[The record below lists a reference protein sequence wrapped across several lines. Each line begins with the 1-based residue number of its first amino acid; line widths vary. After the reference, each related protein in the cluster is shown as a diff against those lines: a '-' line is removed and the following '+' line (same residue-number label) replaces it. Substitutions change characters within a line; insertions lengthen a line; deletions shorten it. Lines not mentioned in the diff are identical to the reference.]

1 MLGYIILAA
10 IAAFIAVILVRTL
23 TFTPKAETTPEIIDW
38 EIDGDKAVDHL
49 AQMIRCKTVS
59 HDDITLEDDA
69 EFDKFKALL
78 RELYPKVFEKCEY
91 EEVGRRG
98 IFIKMKGKGDG
109 QPSVFMAHYDV
120 VPVMEKLWKRD
131 AFCGEV
137 IDGELWGR
145 GTLDT
150 KITLCGSLEAA
161 EMLLEQGFV
170 PENDI
175 IFAYGGDEET
185 SGASAEAATKLLAER
200 GIVPAF
206 VLDEGG
212 AVVENVFPGV
222 KEQCAV
228 IGIAEKGLMNID
240 LTISGN
246 GGHAATPPPKSNIG
260 QLADAVAAIEKNPF
274 PRELTKPIAEMFDTL
289 GRRSTFLY
297 KMIFANLW
305 CFMPV
310 LDMICR
316 KSGGDL
322 NAMMRTTVA
331 FTKMEGS
338 DAYNVMPPV
347 ARVGANLRLMGSMTA
362 DKAVDYLNKVVNN
375 KNIEITVAHKMDPSP
390 YSVTD
395 TEGWQQLKDAVSQT
409 WPGAVVSPY
418 LMLQCS
424 DCRHYSRISPNCYR
438 FSAMHLTSE
447 ERARIHGNNE
457 RVPVEKVKE
466 TVKFYLNIISKR

>member
-1 MLGYIILAA
+1 MLGYIILAV
-10 IAAFIAVILVRTL
+10 IAVFIAVILVRTI

-59 HDDITLEDDA
+59 YDDTSLEDNA

-78 RELYPKVFEKCEY
+78 REFYPNVFEKCEY

-98 IFIKMKGKGDG
+98 IFIKIKGKGNG

-120 VPVMEKLWKRD
+120 VPVMEERWERD

-137 IDGELWGR
+137 INGELWGR

-175 IFAYGGDEET
+175 IFAYCGDEET

-240 LTISGN
+240 LTIRGN

-260 QLADAVAAIEKNPF
+260 QLADAVATIEKNPF

-338 DAYNVMPPV
+338 DAYNVMPPE
-347 ARVGANLRLMGSMTA
+347 AKVGANLRLMGSMTT
-362 DKAVDYLNKVVNN
+362 DKAIEYLNKVVNN
-375 KNIEITVAHKMDPSP
+375 KNIEITMAQGMDPSP
-390 YSVTD
+390 CSVTD

-438 FSAMHLTSE
+438 FSAMHLTPA

>member
-1 MLGYIILAA
+1 CRGESCTLYGLAVSGRSGSY
-10 IAAFIAVILVRTL
+10 AFSVCRT
-23 TFTPKAETTPEIIDW
+23 
-38 EIDGDKAVDHL
+38 
-49 AQMIRCKTVS
+49 
-59 HDDITLEDDA
+59 
-69 EFDKFKALL
+69 
-78 RELYPKVFEKCEY
+78 
-91 EEVGRRG
+91 
-98 IFIKMKGKGDG
+98 
-109 QPSVFMAHYDV
+109 YD
-120 VPVMEKLWKRD
+120 ERKRN
-131 AFCGEV
+131 
-137 IDGELWGR
+137 R
-145 GTLDT
+145 GT
-150 KITLCGSLEAA
+150 IC
-161 EMLLEQGFV
+161 
-170 PENDI
+170 
-175 IFAYGGDEET
+175 GDEET

-240 LTISGN
+240 LTIRGN

-375 KNIEITVAHKMDPSP
+375 KNIEITVAQKMDPSP

>member
-1 MLGYIILAA
+1 MLGYIILAV
-10 IAAFIAVILVRTL
+10 IAVFIAVILVRTL
-23 TFTPKAETTPEIIDW
+23 TFTPKAETKPEIIDW
-38 EIDGDKAVDHL
+38 KFDGDKAVDHL

-59 HDDITLEDDA
+59 YDDTSLEDNA

-78 RELYPKVFEKCEY
+78 REFYPNVFEKCEY

-98 IFIKMKGKGDG
+98 IFLKLKGKGNG

-120 VPVMEKLWKRD
+120 VPVMEELWERD

-145 GTLDT
+145 GALDT
-150 KITLCGSLEAA
+150 KVTLCGSLEAA
-161 EMLLEQGFV
+161 ETLLAKGFV

-175 IFAYGGDEET
+175 ILAYCGDEET
-185 SGASAEAATKLLAER
+185 SGSSAEAATKLLAER

-240 LTISGN
+240 LTIRGN

-310 LDMICR
+310 LDMICK

-338 DAYNVMPPV
+338 DAYNVMPPE
-347 ARVGANLRLMGSMTA
+347 AKIGANLRLMGSMTTG
-362 DKAVDYLNKVVNN
+362 KAVEYLNKVVNN
-375 KNIEITVAHKMDPSP
+375 KNIEITISQGMDPSP
-390 YSVTD
+390 CSVTD
-395 TEGWQQLKDAVSQT
+395 TAGWQHLKDAVSQT

-457 RVPVEKVKE
+457 RVPVEKVKD
-466 TVKFYLNIISKR
+466 TVRFYLNIISKR

>member
-1 MLGYIILAA
+1 MWMIIGFFAGFL
-10 IAAFIAVILVRTL
+10 AVILARTAM
-23 TFTPKAETTPEIIDW
+23 FRPKAETKPEINNW
-38 EIDGDKAVDHL
+38 EFDGDAAVDHL

-59 HDDITLEDDA
+59 YDDTTLEDNA

-78 RELYPKVFEKCEY
+78 REFYPNVFEKCEY

-98 IFIKMKGKGDG
+98 IFLKLKGRGDG

-120 VPVMEKLWKRD
+120 VPVMEELWERD
-131 AFCGEV
+131 AFCGEI

-145 GTLDT
+145 GSLDT
-150 KITLCGSLEAA
+150 KVTLCGSLEAA
-161 EMLLEQGFV
+161 ETLLAQGFV

-185 SGASAEAATKLLAER
+185 AGASAEAATALLKER

-240 LTISGN
+240 MTIRGN
-246 GGHAATPPPKSNIG
+246 GGHASTPPPKSNIG
-260 QLADAVAAIEKNPF
+260 QLADAVVAIEKHPF

-297 KMIFANLW
+297 RMIFANLW

-316 KSGGDL
+316 KSGGEL

-338 DAYNVMPPV
+338 DAYNVMPPE
-347 ARVGANLRLMGSMTA
+347 ASIGANLRLMGSMTT
-362 DKAVDYLNKVVNN
+362 DKAVEYLNKVVNN
-375 KNIEITVAHKMDPSP
+375 PNIEIIVAQGMDPSP
-390 YSVTD
+390 CSVTD
-395 TEGWQQLKDAVSQT
+395 TEGWQHLKDAISQT
-409 WPGAVVSPY
+409 WPEAIVSPY

-424 DCRHYSRISPNCYR
+424 DARYYSRISPNCYR
-438 FSAMHLTSE
+438 FSAMHLSSK
-447 ERARIHGNNE
+447 ERGRIHGNNE
-457 RVPVEKVKE
+457 RVPVQTVKD

>member
-1 MLGYIILAA
+1 MLGYIILAV
-10 IAAFIAVILVRTL
+10 IAVFIAVILVRTL
-23 TFTPKAETTPEIIDW
+23 TFTPKAETKPEIIDW
-38 EIDGDKAVDHL
+38 EFDGDKAVDHL

-59 HDDITLEDDA
+59 YDDTSLEDNA

-78 RELYPKVFEKCEY
+78 REFYPNVFEKCEY

-98 IFIKMKGKGDG
+98 IFLKLKGKGNG

-120 VPVMEKLWKRD
+120 VPVMEELWERD

-145 GTLDT
+145 GALDT
-150 KITLCGSLEAA
+150 KVTLCGSLEAA
-161 EMLLEQGFV
+161 ETLLAKGFV

-175 IFAYGGDEET
+175 ILAYCGDEET
-185 SGASAEAATKLLAER
+185 SGSSAEAATKLLAER

-240 LTISGN
+240 LTIRGN

-260 QLADAVAAIEKNPF
+260 HLADAVAAIEKNPF

-310 LDMICR
+310 LDMICK

-338 DAYNVMPPV
+338 DAYNVMPPE
-347 ARVGANLRLMGSMTA
+347 AKVGANLRLMGSMTTG
-362 DKAVDYLNKVVNN
+362 KAVEYLNKVVNN
-375 KNIEITVAHKMDPSP
+375 KNIEITISQGMDPSP
-390 YSVTD
+390 CSVTD
-395 TEGWQQLKDAVSQT
+395 TAGWQHLKDAVSQT

-457 RVPVEKVKE
+457 RVPVEKVKD
-466 TVKFYLNIISKR
+466 TVRFYLNIISKR

>member
-1 MLGYIILAA
+1 MWIIIGF
-10 IAAFIAVILVRTL
+10 IAGFLAVILARTAM
-23 TFTPKAETTPEIIDW
+23 FKPKAETKPEINNW
-38 EIDGDKAVDHL
+38 EFDGDQAVDHL

-59 HDDITLEDDA
+59 YDDTTLEDNA

-78 RELYPKVFEKCEY
+78 REFYPNVFEKCEY

-98 IFIKMKGKGDG
+98 IFLKLKGKGNG

-120 VPVMEKLWKRD
+120 VPVMEELWERD

-145 GTLDT
+145 GSLDT
-150 KITLCGSLEAA
+150 KVTLCGSLEAA
-161 EMLLEQGFV
+161 ETLLAGGFV

-175 IFAYGGDEET
+175 IFAYCGDEET
-185 SGASAEAATKLLAER
+185 TGASAEAATRLLAER

-240 LTISGN
+240 MTIRGN
-246 GGHAATPPPKSNIG
+246 GGHASTPPPKSNIG
-260 QLADAVAAIEKNPF
+260 QLADAVAAIEKHPF

-297 KMIFANLW
+297 RMIFANLW

-316 KSGGDL
+316 KSGGEL

-338 DAYNVMPPV
+338 DAYNVMPPE
-347 ARVGANLRLMGSMTA
+347 AKVGANLRLMGSMTTG
-362 DKAVDYLNKVVNN
+362 KAVEYLNKVVNN
-375 KNIEITVAHKMDPSP
+375 PNIEITVAQGMDPSP
-390 YSVTD
+390 CSVTD
-395 TEGWQQLKDAVSQT
+395 TEGWQHLKDAVSQT
-409 WPGAVVSPY
+409 WPEAIVSPY

-424 DCRHYSRISPNCYR
+424 DCRYYSRISPNCYR
-438 FSAMHLTSE
+438 FSAMHLSKE
-447 ERARIHGNNE
+447 ERGRIHGNNE
-457 RVPVEKVKE
+457 RVPVQTVKD

>member
-1 MLGYIILAA
+1 MAGII
-10 IAAFIAVILVRTL
+10 IGIIVAFAAVILVRTA
-23 TFTPKAETTPEIIDW
+23 TFRPKAETKPEINNW
-38 EIDGDKAVDHL
+38 EFDGDKAVDHL

-59 HDDITLEDDA
+59 YDDTTLEDNA

-78 RELYPKVFEKCEY
+78 REFYPNVFEKCEY

-98 IFIKMKGKGDG
+98 IFLKLKGKGNG

-120 VPVMEKLWKRD
+120 VPVMEELWERD
-131 AFCGEV
+131 AFCGEI

-145 GTLDT
+145 GSLDT
-150 KITLCGSLEAA
+150 KVTLCGSLEAA
-161 EMLLEQGFV
+161 ETLLAQGFV

-175 IFAYGGDEET
+175 IFAYCGDEET
-185 SGASAEAATKLLAER
+185 SGSSAAAATALLQER

-240 LTISGN
+240 MTIRGN
-246 GGHAATPPPKSNIG
+246 GGHASTPPPKSNIG
-260 QLADAVAAIEKNPF
+260 QLADAVVAIEKHPF

-297 KMIFANLW
+297 RMIFANLW

-316 KSGGDL
+316 KSGGEL

-338 DAYNVMPPV
+338 DAYNVMPPE
-347 ARVGANLRLMGSMTA
+347 AKVGANLRLMGSMTTG
-362 DKAVDYLNKVVNN
+362 KAVEYLNKVVNN
-375 KNIEITVAHKMDPSP
+375 PNIEITVAQGMDPSP
-390 YSVTD
+390 CSVTD
-395 TEGWQQLKDAVSQT
+395 TEGWQHLKDAVSQT
-409 WPGAVVSPY
+409 WPEAIVSPY

-438 FSAMHLTSE
+438 FSAMHLSKE
-447 ERARIHGNNE
+447 ERGRIHGNNE
-457 RVPVEKVKE
+457 RVPVQTVKD

>member
-1 MLGYIILAA
+1 MLGYIILGV
-10 IAAFIAVILVRTL
+10 IAAFVAVILVRTL
-23 TFTPKAETTPEIIDW
+23 MFTPKAETKPEIIDW
-38 EIDGDKAVDHL
+38 EFDGDKAIDHL

-59 HDDITLEDDA
+59 YDDITLEDNV

-78 RELYPKVFEKCEY
+78 REFYPNVFEKCEY

-98 IFIKMKGKGDG
+98 IFIRMKGKNDG

-120 VPVMEKLWKRD
+120 VPAMEELWERD

-137 IDGELWGR
+137 VDGELWGR

-161 EMLLEQGFV
+161 ETLLANGFV

-185 SGASAEAATKLLAER
+185 SGDSAEAATKLLAER

-240 LTISGN
+240 LTIRGN

-310 LDMICR
+310 LDMICK

-338 DAYNVMPPV
+338 DAYNVMPPE
-347 ARVGANLRLMGSMTA
+347 AKIGANLRLMGSMTTG
-362 DKAVDYLNKVVNN
+362 KAVEYLNKVVNN
-375 KNIEITVAHKMDPSP
+375 KNIEITISQGMDPSP
-390 YSVTD
+390 CSVTD
-395 TEGWQQLKDAVSQT
+395 TAGWQHLKDAVSQT

>member
-1 MLGYIILAA
+1 MLGYIILAV
-10 IAAFIAVILVRTL
+10 IAVFIAVILVRTL
-23 TFTPKAETTPEIIDW
+23 TFTPKAETKPEIIDW
-38 EIDGDKAVDHL
+38 EFDGDKAVDHL

-59 HDDITLEDDA
+59 YDDTSLEDNA

-78 RELYPKVFEKCEY
+78 REFYPNVFEKCEY

-98 IFIKMKGKGDG
+98 IFLKLKGKGNG

-120 VPVMEKLWKRD
+120 VPVMEELWERD

-145 GTLDT
+145 GALDT
-150 KITLCGSLEAA
+150 KVTLCGSLEAA
-161 EMLLEQGFV
+161 ETLLAKGFV

-175 IFAYGGDEET
+175 ILAYCGDEET
-185 SGASAEAATKLLAER
+185 SGSSAEAATKLLAER

-240 LTISGN
+240 LTIRGN

-310 LDMICR
+310 LDMICK

-338 DAYNVMPPV
+338 DAYNVMPPE
-347 ARVGANLRLMGSMTA
+347 AKIGANLRLMGSMTTG
-362 DKAVDYLNKVVNN
+362 KAVEYLNKVVNN
-375 KNIEITVAHKMDPSP
+375 KNIEITISQGMDPSP
-390 YSVTD
+390 CSVTD
-395 TEGWQQLKDAVSQT
+395 TAGWQHLKDAVSQT

-457 RVPVEKVKE
+457 RVPVEKVKD
-466 TVKFYLNIISKR
+466 TVRFYLNIISKR

>member
-1 MLGYIILAA
+1 MWMIIGFFAGFL
-10 IAAFIAVILVRTL
+10 AVILARTAM
-23 TFTPKAETTPEIIDW
+23 FRPKAETKPEINNW
-38 EIDGDKAVDHL
+38 EFDGDAAVDHL

-59 HDDITLEDDA
+59 YDDTTLEDNA

-78 RELYPKVFEKCEY
+78 REFYPNVFEKCEY

-98 IFIKMKGKGDG
+98 IFLKLKGRGDG

-120 VPVMEKLWKRD
+120 VPVMEELWERD
-131 AFCGEV
+131 AFCGEI

-145 GTLDT
+145 GSLDT
-150 KITLCGSLEAA
+150 KVTLCGSLEAA
-161 EMLLEQGFV
+161 ETLLAQGFV

-185 SGASAEAATKLLAER
+185 AGASAEAATALLKER

-240 LTISGN
+240 MTIRGN
-246 GGHAATPPPKSNIG
+246 GGHASTPPPKSNIG
-260 QLADAVAAIEKNPF
+260 QLADAVVAIEKHPF

-297 KMIFANLW
+297 RMIFANLW

-316 KSGGDL
+316 KSGGEL

-338 DAYNVMPPV
+338 DAYNVMPPE
-347 ARVGANLRLMGSMTA
+347 ASIGANLRLMGSMTT
-362 DKAVDYLNKVVNN
+362 DKAVEYLNKVVNN
-375 KNIEITVAHKMDPSP
+375 PNIEITVAQGMDPSP
-390 YSVTD
+390 CSVTD
-395 TEGWQQLKDAVSQT
+395 TEGWQHLKDAISQT
-409 WPGAVVSPY
+409 WPEAIVSPY

-424 DCRHYSRISPNCYR
+424 DARYYSRISPNCYR
-438 FSAMHLTSE
+438 FSAMHLSKE
-447 ERARIHGNNE
+447 ERGRIHGNNE
-457 RVPVEKVKE
+457 RVPVQTVKD